1 MRFIHT
7 ADWHLGRLFHGIHLT
22 DDQRFALQGLVTLA
36 RDRDVDAVVVAGD
49 VFDRAVPPTEA
60 VDLLDEIVATLAL
73 DLHIPVVIVAG
84 NHDSAAR
91 LEYFSGL
98 ARRAG
103 VHVVGRVGALPRPA
117 AIQCRDGTTVR
128 FWPLAYTDPETARYE
143 LGRDDI
149 HSHEAVI
156 AAQVEAIG
164 PALHGAVPRYGD
176 VLVAHAFVSGSRE
189 SESERPLTVGGSGA
203 VPASLFA
210 GFDYVALGHL
220 HEPQVPPARA
230 EAPRSAASDRIR
242 YAGSLLK
249 YSFNE
254 AEHQKSV
261 TVVELTPGGA
271 VSVEEVRLPIKHDVS
286 RVRGK
291 FSELLAGPF
300 DPGLAEAYVEVV
312 LTDVDPVLNPV
323 DKLRQ
328 VFPHLLS
335 LRREEAEGV
344 VQGAGPTSAGI
355 KTRGTA
361 DLFADFFADVKG
373 SPLSEPQTAELAAA
387 VDELERAGREAQV
400 GREAEPARE
409 AVIT

>member
-7 ADWHLGRLFHGIHLT
+7 ADWHLGRLFHGMHMT
-22 DDQRFALQGLVTLA
+22 EDQRFTLEGLLELA
-36 RDRDVDAVVVAGD
+36 ADRRADAVVVAGD

-60 VDLLDEIVATLAL
+60 VDLLDEIVAGFAL
-73 DLHIPVVIVAG
+73 DLGIPVVMIAG

-103 VHVVGRVGALPRPA
+103 VHVVGRVGAQPRWA
-117 AIQCRDGTTVR
+117 FVEGRDGTNVR

-149 HSHEAVI
+149 HSHEAVVRS
-156 AAQVEAIG
+156 QLEAMSAELSRSSSG
-164 PALHGAVPRYGD
+164 QRE
-176 VLVAHAFVSGSRE
+176 VLVGHAFVSGCRE

-203 VPASLFA
+203 VPASLFE

-220 HEPQVPPARA
+220 HQPQ
-230 EAPRSAASDRIR
+230 AAVSEQIR

-254 AEHQKSV
+254 ADQRKSV
-261 TVVELTPGGA
+261 TVVDLAPGGS
-271 VSVEEVRLPIKHDVS
+271 VSSEEVRLP
-286 RVRGK
+286 VRRDLRRIRGS
-291 FSELLAGPF
+291 FAELVAAPA
-300 DPGLAEAYVEVV
+300 DPEIARAYVEVV
-312 LTDVDPVLNPV
+312 LTDLEPVLNPV

-328 VFPHLLS
+328 VYPHLLS
-335 LRREEAEGV
+335 LRREEVGSLIA
-344 VQGAGPTSAGI
+344 ARGPGSSKVESRSTV
-355 KTRGTA
+355 

-373 SPLSEPQTAELAAA
+373 TPLSEPQTAELVGA
-387 VDELERAGREAQV
+387 VEELERT
-400 GREAEPARE
+400 ARE
-409 AVIT
+409 AASA